1 MLFGF
6 SGNPRQLF
14 FLAALLAAHLAPC
27 QTPAVNMPAG
37 TPLPVSIDDH
47 LPMRAGQ
54 QIRARLLYPVYVDN
68 TLILPEKTV
77 VIGTVIG
84 LHPNRSLRNN
94 ARLNADFTPF
104 HTPVVSFSGII
115 LPDGTSLALT
125 TSTATDGAPIYRLV
139 APPPSK
145 GGFVRKQYDAGIQI
159 LHDQVNVFTAP
170 HKGDR
175 LLQLFY
181 HQLPYHPE
189 RIESG
194 TAWTV
199 ETATDLSIP
208 AQPAPLGAPT
218 PPPTAEHA
226 TAVDDQQNWIIQAY
240 LDEPLTSATAK
251 TGQAI
256 KATVAEPIYNPDHTI
271 AVPQGATLVGAI
283 TSAKPARSF
292 ARAGTLG
299 FNFNQIILPRGVTKN
314 VQAALT
320 GVDSDS
326 SADLQMNSEGRVKPK
341 PKDKIVVPLILAFLA
356 TRPLDDDGGVA
367 SQGGKNFVGANGLGL
382 IGNIIGWA
390 GGSSYIA
397 TGIGA
402 YGTAVSLY
410 RRWIA
415 AGHQVTFPRDTRL
428 VVQATARKAA
438 VLKPEPH

>member
-1 MLFGF
+1 M
-6 SGNPRQLF
+6 
-14 FLAALLAAHLAPC
+14 
-27 QTPAVNMPAG
+27 
-37 TPLPVSIDDH
+37 
-47 LPMRAGQ
+47 
-54 QIRARLLYPVYVDN
+54 
-68 TLILPEKTV
+68 
-77 VIGTVIG
+77 
-84 LHPNRSLRNN
+84 
-94 ARLNADFTPF
+94 
-104 HTPVVSFSGII
+104 
-115 LPDGTSLALT
+115 
-125 TSTATDGAPIYRLV
+125 
-139 APPPSK
+139 
-145 GGFVRKQYDAGIQI
+145 
-159 LHDQVNVFTAP
+159 
-170 HKGDR
+170 
-175 LLQLFY
+175 
-181 HQLPYHPE
+181 
-189 RIESG
+189 
-194 TAWTV
+194 
-199 ETATDLSIP
+199 
-208 AQPAPLGAPT
+208 
-218 PPPTAEHA
+218 
-226 TAVDDQQNWIIQAY
+226 IQAY

-256 KATVAEPIYNPDHTI
+256 KATVAEPTYNPDHTI

-283 TSAKPARSF
+283 TSAKPARTF

-299 FNFNQIILPRGVTKN
+299 FNFNQIILPGGETKN
-314 VQAALT
+314 VRAALT

-415 AGHQVTFPRDTRL
+415 SGHQVTFPRDTRL